1 MVIVGTHTQEERER
15 RKGGWSEKERGVR
28 GTGSRGLVNTHT
40 RAYIHGASWVGC
52 KRGVSRGWARV
63 MVTGCAMVWWPA
75 LILHPR
81 THVSRETYSW

>member
-40 RAYIHGASWVGC
+40 RARTSTEQAGLVVSAGCREVGHGLWSQDVPWCGG
-52 KRGVSRGWARV
+52 R
-63 MVTGCAMVWWPA
+63 
-75 LILHPR
+75 H
-81 THVSRETYSW
+81 